1 MASNC
6 DAALRHLLI
15 HPAACRRLVV
25 GTVRGKVMKRR
36 VLRNWCEGGA
46 ATTSPGLV
54 SCHC

>member
-25 GTVRGKVMKRR
+25 GTVRGKVMKRQ
-36 VLRNWCEGGA
+36 VLRNWCDDGA

-54 SCHC
+54 SSHC